1 MRLEQTIQRSKKSP
15 GGIIG
20 QTRKEAYISEWE
32 LVYHETLA
40 ISNCFASLTKSKGG
54 INELHHELTGNADN
68 TCNEAVSKVFEFI
81 STRRNPYSCSATTQ
95 LHNFTS
101 GQVVPLE
108 TSSRLTSFFIHGRE
122 EYLKFR
128 TERFT
133 SKTKL
138 LNDTITKVN
147 LPKMNAPK
155 HKAKSSSQ
163 NVRDV
168 TKYLG
173 QAQREID
180 VARSRGISMNDILR
194 YDHTMTSPLFDE
206 DGLTSKPNK
215 YALVKE
221 LEKNLE
227 NRIIHLQK
235 KVFMRLQL

>member
-1 MRLEQTIQRSKKSP
+1 M
-15 GGIIG
+15 GGSLS
-20 QTRKEAYISEWE
+20 RNFSY
-32 LVYHETLA
+32 
-40 ISNCFASLTKSKGG
+40 NCFASLTKSKGG

-68 TCNEAVSKVFEFI
+68 IYNEAVSKVFEFI
-81 STRRNPYSCSATTQ
+81 STRGNPYSCSATTQ

-108 TSSRLTSFFIHGRE
+108 TFRLASFLIHSKE

-138 LNDTITKVN
+138 LSDTITKVN
-147 LPKMNAPK
+147 LPKMNEPK
-155 HKAKSSSQ
+155 HQAKSSSQ
-163 NVRDV
+163 NVNDV

-173 QAQREID
+173 QAQRDID

-215 YALVKE
+215 YELVKE
-221 LEKNLE
+221 LETKL
-227 NRIIHLQK
+227 RKIGLFIYKIKYL
-235 KVFMRLQL
+235 